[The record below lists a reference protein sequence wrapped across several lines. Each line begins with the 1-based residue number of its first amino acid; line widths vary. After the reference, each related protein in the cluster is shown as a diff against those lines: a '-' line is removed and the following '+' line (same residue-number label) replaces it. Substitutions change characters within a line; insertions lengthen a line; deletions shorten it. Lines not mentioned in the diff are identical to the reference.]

1 MLKFWL
7 VLLACVSFAPGCTVA
22 AAEDSEPMPD
32 DGRILDERFIANL
45 GVQKDF
51 EPAPVGTVTSTFIQ
65 DLPLMQLTGKEARDA
80 ELLTL
85 AMSAFQTTVPPVVAP
100 AQQTMIYGVL
110 RFGTGTAQFGAPTQ
124 TNAGLAGVG
133 NLSNEVVF
141 DVQNGVQVT
150 FPASAV
156 TVLARY
162 LSVRTVAAP
171 WAVGQIPGPNFLINA
186 GIAYGSKTN
195 GSAVTKT
202 DVLASVANGTSGIFK
217 KAPFAKSVRLTW
229 KEYSTVGP
237 MTVRFHDGSGGNQL
251 LNVDVAPNTLPIVEI
266 PWPNGAQFVSLVN
279 PTITTI
285 TSVLCQQVLSL

>member
-1 MLKFWL
+1 MLKFWFA
-7 VLLACVSFAPGCTVA
+7 LLACVSFAPGCTVA
-22 AAEDSEPMPD
+22 TAEDSEPMPD
-32 DGRILDERFIANL
+32 DGRILDERSIANL
-45 GVQKDF
+45 GVQREF
-51 EPAPVGTVTSTFIQ
+51 VPSPVQVVGSTFTQ

-100 AQQTMIYGVL
+100 AQQTMVYGVL
-110 RFGTGTAQFGAPTQ
+110 RFGTGTAQFGNPTQ
-124 TNAGLAGVG
+124 TDAGLAGVG

-141 DVQNGVQVT
+141 DVQNGAQVT

-162 LSVRTVAAP
+162 FSVRTPAGP

-202 DVLASVANGTSGIFK
+202 DVLISVANGTAGIFK

-229 KEYSTVGP
+229 AEYSTVGP
-237 MTVRFHDGSGGNQL
+237 MTVRFSNGGGASQL
-251 LNVDVAPNTLPIVEI
+251 LNVDIAANTLPLVEI

-285 TSVLCQQVLSL
+285 NSVICQQVLAL